1 MVKSTDYCEN
11 FVVKIIEG
19 AAHWPHQQMPDDFNR
34 TILKFLVGMKIFDF
48 FLNFY
53 NFLMTLKVEEQVRH
67 KKLKDLVQ
75 KDWLVG

>member
-34 TILKFLVGMKIFDF
+34 TILKFLVGKKCFSYTFF
-48 FLNFY
+48 FL
-53 NFLMTLKVEEQVRH
+53 
-67 KKLKDLVQ
+67 DLIIFN
-75 KDWLVG
+75 LY